1 MGRLKSVGW
10 IKQMVYLR
18 NRVNVIEKLKQE
30 RIKMAKVRIM
40 LMDIVS
46 YSNQPHIQRLAN
58 DALGLLNDPVDK
70 SVGTKR

>member
-1 MGRLKSVGW
+1 M
-10 IKQMVYLR
+10 YLR

-46 YSNQPHIQRLAN
+46 FSNQPHIQRLAN
-58 DALGLLNDPVDK
+58 DALVLLNDPVDK
-70 SVGTKR
+70 TIGTK